1 MRRIIMIPL
10 ALALIAQNPAP
21 IDAQPAPG
29 SIRLASSGTHT
40 LVVAPDG
47 TVMCQGRNQ
56 YNVCSSDPVEYVA
69 NFSPVAGLPKAR
81 AVAIGEATSSM
92 VLGDDGKVYVWG
104 QNPFGL
110 FGGTDRGPVYV
121 RAVPTPIAGLGRAR
135 DIAAL
140 DHGGAA
146 LLENGTVWMWGED
159 VEGLMGGGT
168 LTKSWENGR
177 KQFTPAPVSGLD
189 GVVQIAAGQ
198 SHMLALRND
207 GTVWAWGANKRWQ
220 LGVGD
225 HQARA
230 RPTRVPSLNG
240 VTRILAEAGMSAAR
254 LSNGTWVV
262 WGAAPS
268 TMPET
273 DNGRPSVETPSPLP
287 GLLRDAVDLANG
299 VALFRDGTVRTWGG
313 NDFGSLGTGAGV
325 DAVASAPRAVLVR
338 SLAGVIQVWAGNNRS
353 AALRSDGTLLM
364 WGPSGSNDV
373 PSFRV
378 PKALATLPLSLPR

>member
-1 MRRIIMIPL
+1 MRTVLMIPL
-10 ALALIAQNPAP
+10 AFVLAGRSAAP
-21 IDAQPAPG
+21 IGAQPAPG

-47 TVMCQGRNQ
+47 TVLCQGRNQ
-56 YNVCSSDPVEYVA
+56 YSVCSSNPIGYVA
-69 NFSPVAGLPKAR
+69 EFSPVPGLPKAR
-81 AVAIGEATSSM
+81 GVAIGEASSSM
-92 VLGDDGKVYVWG
+92 VLGEDGKVYVWG
-104 QNPFGL
+104 ENPFGL
-110 FGGTDRGPVYV
+110 FGGTDRGPVHV
-121 RAVPTPIAGLGRAR
+121 RAVPTAIAGLGRAR

-146 LLENGTVWMWGED
+146 LMEDGTVWMWGED

-177 KQFTPAPVSGLD
+177 AQFTPARVSGLD

-198 SHMLALRND
+198 RHMLALRND
-207 GTVWAWGANKRWQ
+207 GTVWAWGANKHWQ

-225 HQARA
+225 DQARA
-230 RPTRVPSLNG
+230 RPTRVPTLSG
-240 VTRILAEAGMSAAR
+240 ITRILADAGMSAAR
-254 LSNGTWVV
+254 LANGTWVV

-273 DNGRPSVETPSPLP
+273 GNGRQSVKTPSPLP
-287 GLLRDAVDLANG
+287 GLLHDAVDLANG

-325 DAVASAPRAVLVR
+325 DAVSSATRAVLVR
-338 SLAGVIQVWAGNNRS
+338 SLAGVIHVWAGGNRS
-353 AALRSDGTLLM
+353 AALTSDGRLFL

-373 PSFRV
+373 SSFRV
-378 PKALATLPLSLPR
+378 PKALATFTLSKN